1 MTFTTDKV
9 KAQELREQRIDRV
22 LKIDPE
28 EIITMQIPEGFSLNG
43 WVYVLS
49 NEAMPG
55 IFKIGMTTS
64 APEVRARE
72 VSQGTGVP
80 MPYVVEHAFHSYQP
94 RQDEAE
100 IHELLGEYRLNPNR
114 EFFKCEMDTILD
126 AIGEQGLVNRDM
138 SVESLADNC
147 EVITFQRK
155 GKLNLIELFEDIGI
169 STFGDHFAIA
179 EGLIRMACRMV
190 KRQSNEGFSVLL
202 SEGKAQRIKQEM
214 TQQYESYFAS
224 NAENKPST
232 DINHTQI

>member
-1 MTFTTDKV
+1 MTFTADKV
-9 KAQELREQRIDRV
+9 KAQELREKRIDGV

-28 EIITMQIPEGFSLNG
+28 DIITMRIPEDFALNG

-55 IFKIGMTTS
+55 IYKIGMTTS
-64 APEVRARE
+64 SPEVRARE

-94 RQDEAE
+94 RQDEAD

-114 EFFKCEMDTILD
+114 EFFKCDLGTILD
-126 AIGEQGLVNRDM
+126 AIGEQGLVNRDT

-147 EVITFQRK
+147 EVITFQRL
-155 GKLNLIELFEDIGI
+155 GKLNLCELFEDIGI

-190 KRQSNEGFSVLL
+190 KRQSGEGYSVLL

-224 NAENKPST
+224 NSEQKSGT
-232 DINHTQI
+232 DLNHTQI